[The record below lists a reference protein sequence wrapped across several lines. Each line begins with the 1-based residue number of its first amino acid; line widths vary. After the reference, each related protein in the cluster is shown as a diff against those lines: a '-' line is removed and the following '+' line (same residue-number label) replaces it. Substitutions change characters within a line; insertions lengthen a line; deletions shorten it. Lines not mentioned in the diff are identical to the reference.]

1 MYVPW
6 MLRAHQEKERPECVD
21 KDKAKCQLWDYQVL
35 GVLSL
40 TKRERES
47 RVPVTRTKTDVSCRG
62 SECWKYQVL
71 CVLRIKSTTV
81 LGALRVGS
89 TE

>member
-1 MYVPW
+1 

-21 KDKAKCQLWDYQVL
+21 KDKAKFQLWDYQVL

-71 CVLRIKSTTV
+71 CVL

-89 TE
+89 TEY